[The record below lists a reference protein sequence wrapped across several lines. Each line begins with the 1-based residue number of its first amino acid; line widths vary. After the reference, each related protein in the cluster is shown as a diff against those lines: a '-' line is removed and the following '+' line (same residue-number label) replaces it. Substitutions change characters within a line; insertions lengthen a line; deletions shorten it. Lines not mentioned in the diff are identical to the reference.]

1 MSSIDESHGKK
12 DLLIQEN
19 HKTTALT
26 RLIWIIAVNTYFVVG
41 VKVHL
46 CTAASRSKTE
56 RKKRKKR
63 KTKKKQ
69 QQRNTVQSH
78 WINTCW
84 NSWYDKKVG
93 PSGEWQSAR
102 TQFVELTLNQ
112 CWVNVVC
119 LLGCHSFGVSPV
131 PVLNY
136 PDLDLQS
143 MRGSRKFCQSGP
155 TLTRFFFIF

>member
-1 MSSIDESHGKK
+1 MSTSDESHGKK

-26 RLIWIIAVNTYFVVG
+26 RLIWIIAVNTYFAVG
-41 VKVHL
+41 VRVHL
-46 CTAASRSKTE
+46 CTVASRSKTE

-63 KTKKKQ
+63 KKK
-69 QQRNTVQSH
+69 
-78 WINTCW
+78 
-84 NSWYDKKVG
+84 NSATPSSPGSTLDKKVG

-119 LLGCHSFGVSPV
+119 LLGCHSFGVSSV

-155 TLTRFFFIF
+155 TLTRFFLFF